1 MFLTALF
8 FAEIFYKVA
17 GEHCKCPVPCE
28 ITSFKVVLSYAAFPS
43 DIFLKE
49 LINENV
55 ENATEEEVQEF
66 ISLATYV
73 SYRILSL

>member
-1 MFLTALF
+1 MLLIALS
-8 FAEIFYKVA
+8 FAELFYKVV

-49 LINENV
+49 MIKEHV
-55 ENATEEEVQEF
+55 ENATEQEVQEF
-66 ISLATYV
+66 ISLA
-73 SYRILSL
+73 S